1 MDGKNLIQRTLT
13 GIAFITTILVS
24 IYFQEEY
31 YSFSALMLII
41 TGIGLFEFYR
51 IVNKDKHINIPSTTL
66 IVGGILLYI
75 SMLCYNISGY
85 GELIIF
91 IYITYAILII
101 INELYRNKQYPTH
114 NLAFSFL
121 GQIMVAFPFG
131 LLGMMANQFDWYW
144 FVALFVLIWTCDT
157 GAYLVGV
164 SIGKHKL
171 FERISPKKSW
181 EGFFGGLIF
190 ALIGAGIFA
199 YLFPQH
205 AIWEWL
211 LFALLLV
218 ISGTY
223 GDLSESLLKRTVN
236 VKDSGTL
243 LPGHGGVLDRFDS
256 IMLASPVIYIYLTLI
271 KIL

>member
-1 MDGKNLIQRTLT
+1 MNGKNLIQRTLT
-13 GIAFITTILVS
+13 GIAFITTLLAS
-24 IYFQEEY
+24 IYFQKEY

-51 IVNKDKHINIPSTTL
+51 IANKDKHVNIPSTAL

-75 SMLCYNISGY
+75 SMSCYHILDNSDI
-85 GELIIF
+85 LIF
-91 IYITYAILII
+91 AYITYFII
-101 INELYRNKQYPTH
+101 VIIAELYRNKKYPTH

-121 GQIMVAFPFG
+121 GQVMVAFPFG
-131 LLGMMANQFDWYW
+131 LLGMMASQFEWYW
-144 FVALFVLIWTCDT
+144 FIALFLLIWTCDT
-157 GAYLVGV
+157 GAYVVGV

-181 EGFFGGLIF
+181 EGFFGGLLF
-190 ALIGAGIFA
+190 ALIGGGIFA
-199 YLFPQH
+199 YLFPEH
-205 AIWEWL
+205 ETWEWL
-211 LFALLLV
+211 LFALLIT

-223 GDLSESLLKRTVN
+223 GDLSESLLKRTAH

-271 KIL
+271 EIL